1 MYAGLVPDYTGAAV
15 SAEIFFAVLA
25 GDAAAVQGKG
35 SGKVIASGPRDRVFL
50 FFSDHGAPGVL
61 GMPSGGRGTGHAC
74 CCLCAVNTNFLSRT
88 EHDDH
93 VTLTIL

>member
-61 GMPSGGRGTGHAC
+61 GMPSGERGTGHASTGEGR
-74 CCLCAVNTNFLSRT
+74 LAMNTSFPSRT
-88 EHDDH
+88 EH
-93 VTLTIL
+93 